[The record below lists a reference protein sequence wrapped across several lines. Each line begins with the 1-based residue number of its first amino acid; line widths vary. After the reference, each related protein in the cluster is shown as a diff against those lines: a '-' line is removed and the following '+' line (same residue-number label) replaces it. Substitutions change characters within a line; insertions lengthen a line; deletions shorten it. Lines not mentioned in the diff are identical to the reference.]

1 MDRVTAVGG
10 VNFILLTTG
19 FTLVFARL
27 MARDRIAV
35 PSDASGFPPQP
46 RAYPLDF
53 GGRGTN
59 MPLFS
64 TSLLRAIL
72 L

>member
-1 MDRVTAVGG
+1 MDRVIPVVG

-19 FTLVFARL
+19 FTLIFARL
-27 MARDRIAV
+27 IARDRIAV
-35 PSDASGFPPQP
+35 TRDASVFPPQP

-53 GGRGTN
+53 GGRGAN
-59 MPLFS
+59 MPLS

>member
-1 MDRVTAVGG
+1 MDRVIPVVG

-19 FTLVFARL
+19 FTLIFARL
-27 MARDRIAV
+27 IARDRIAGPPDDSV
-35 PSDASGFPPQP
+35 FPPQP
-46 RAYPLDF
+46 RPQPSEF
-53 GGRGTN
+53 GGKGAN

-64 TSLLRAIL
+64 TSLLRTIL